1 VTGNKNLENRLDLQD
16 LCGEP
21 GLPGLTAAA
30 GRYLAESAAVCLAS
44 QSHQPGTTLRVEG
57 IVQRELERFMHQQI
71 NQLHDEAMRRMD
83 EALAAERRGDE
94 QAARAAFRQAFQL
107 ERAAAELLLTLADQ
121 PEPSRSVLL
130 RSAASLARDAGPRG
144 ESLRLIQLA
153 LAGEPPV
160 EIAEELR
167 DLLAAI
173 EQELAPAES
182 EEQRV
187 SQSLLEARRFS
198 DAVGG
203 LDRAR
208 RSLEAL
214 GRLGS

>member
-1 VTGNKNLENRLDLQD
+1 
-16 LCGEP
+16 
-21 GLPGLTAAA
+21 
-30 GRYLAESAAVCLAS
+30 
-44 QSHQPGTTLRVEG
+44 
-57 IVQRELERFMHQQI
+57 MHQQI

-83 EALAAERRGDE
+83 EALDAERPGDE
-94 QAARAAFRQAFQL
+94 QAAQAAFRQAFQL

-130 RSAASLARDAGPRG
+130 RSAASLARDAGQCG
-144 ESLRLIQLA
+144 ESLRLIQIA
-153 LAGEPPV
+153 LAGEPPA

-173 EQELAPAES
+173 EQELGPAES
-182 EEQRV
+182 EEQKV
-187 SQSLLEARRFS
+187 GQSLLEARRFS

>member
-1 VTGNKNLENRLDLQD
+1 
-16 LCGEP
+16 
-21 GLPGLTAAA
+21 
-30 GRYLAESAAVCLAS
+30 
-44 QSHQPGTTLRVEG
+44 
-57 IVQRELERFMHQQI
+57 MHQQI
-71 NQLHDEAMRRMD
+71 NQLHNEAMRRMD

-94 QAARAAFRQAFQL
+94 QAARAAFRQAFQH

-130 RSAASLARDAGPRG
+130 RSAASLGRDAGQRG

-182 EEQRV
+182 EELKGKPVLARGKAFQRRRGWSRPGAKIVGSARSPGIV
-187 SQSLLEARRFS
+187 SAGNAHLNA
-198 DAVGG
+198 GI
-203 LDRAR
+203 
-208 RSLEAL
+208 
-214 GRLGS
+214 